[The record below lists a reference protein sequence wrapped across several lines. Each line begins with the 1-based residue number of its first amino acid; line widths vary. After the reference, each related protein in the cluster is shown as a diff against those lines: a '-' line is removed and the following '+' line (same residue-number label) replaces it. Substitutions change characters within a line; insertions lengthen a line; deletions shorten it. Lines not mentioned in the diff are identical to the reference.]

1 MTSRHFYEFGPFRL
15 DAEKHRLMR
24 NGEPVPLSPKSA
36 EALIVLIQ
44 NAGKLLERET
54 LIQAVW
60 ADAFVEDANLTVAIS
75 HLRKALSQN
84 GERVEYIE
92 TIPRVGY
99 RFLGDVREV
108 HEEPRPLLIEKHTLS
123 RTIIEEEEVADD
135 EVLPVSLVTAQRQLG
150 TGTSRSWRRM
160 AVPVVG
166 VLAVTTAIGIYLLL
180 RKTNQPVSPRAINS
194 LAVLPFHTLGP
205 QAPGEEYLGIGL
217 SDSLITRLSEIRQ
230 LTVRPTSAITR
241 FADHDSDPLAAG
253 RQLGVQAVLDGRIT
267 RDQDRVRVSVQLLRV
282 SDGQPMWTQMF
293 DGEFTNLFTVEDEIS
308 QHVSQ
313 ALIDQLSGEERAQI
327 KKRGTDNAEAFR
339 AFLRGRYAL
348 NKRSFDEIKNA
359 INYFKQAIDLDP
371 AYASAYA
378 GLADCYLL
386 LGDYS
391 WAPATESFP
400 LARAAAQKALEIDDG
415 IAEAHTT
422 LGHVEF
428 DFTHDWGS
436 AEREYRRGLEIKP
449 NYATGHHWYALFLSA
464 MGRTAEAQREI
475 RRAEELDPLSLIIQA
490 NVGMVDYFA
499 RQYDQAIEIQR
510 KTVAADPNFVQGRR
524 KLAFTLEAKG
534 LDTEAVNEWLEV
546 ERQTGTDQQTLA
558 ELKEACA
565 KLGVRGY
572 WEKAIEI
579 DSGNPDNAF
588 RAASLSSYYA
598 RLGQKDQAFY
608 WLNQAVE
615 QRAPWLVYAKVS
627 PVYDNLRGDQRFKG
641 ILDRL
646 GLGG

>member
-1 MTSRHFYEFGPFRL
+1 VTSRHFYEFGSFRL

-24 NGEPVPLSPKSA
+24 NGEPVTLSPKSV
-36 EALIVLIQ
+36 EALLVLVQ

-54 LIQAVW
+54 LMQAVW
-60 ADAFVEDANLTVAIS
+60 AGTFVEDANLTVAIS

-84 GERVEYIE
+84 GDSVEYIE
-92 TIPRVGY
+92 TIPRIGY
-99 RFLGDVREV
+99 RFLADVREV
-108 HEEPRPLLIEKHTLS
+108 FEEQRPLVIEKHTLS
-123 RTIIEEEEVADD
+123 RTIIEEEDVADD
-135 EVLPVSLVTAQRQLG
+135 AVLPASLVTTQPHLKAG
-150 TGTSRSWRRM
+150 SKWRSRRM
-160 AVPVVG
+160 TIVAAGVV
-166 VLAVTTAIGIYLLL
+166 LLAAAVTIYLLL
-180 RKTNQPVSPRAINS
+180 RKTNQPVSPRSINS
-194 LAVLPFHTLGP
+194 LAVLPFHSLGP
-205 QAPGEEYLGIGL
+205 EVAGEEYLGVGL
-217 SDSLITRLSEIRQ
+217 SDSLITRLSQIRQ

-241 FADHDSDPLAAG
+241 YADHNSDPLTAG

-267 RDQDRVRVSVQLLRV
+267 RDHDRIRVSVELLRV

-293 DGEFTNLFTVEDEIS
+293 DGEFTNLFSVEDEIS

-313 ALIDQLSGEERAQI
+313 ELIDQLSGEERAQI
-327 KKRGTDNAEAFR
+327 KRRGTDNPDAFH

-348 NKRSFDEIKNA
+348 NKRSFDEIQNA
-359 INYFKQAIDLDP
+359 VKYFKQAIDLDP

-391 WAPATESFP
+391 WAPATDAFP

-428 DFTHDWGS
+428 DFTHDWAS
-436 AEREYRRGLEIKP
+436 AEREYRRGLELKP
-449 NYATGHHWYALFLSA
+449 NYATGHHWYALFLA
-464 MGRTAEAQREI
+464 ALGRTEEAQREI

-510 KTVAADPNFVQGRR
+510 KAVAADPNFVQGRR
-524 KLAFTLEAKG
+524 KLAFSLEAKG
-534 LDTEAVNEWLEV
+534 LDSEAVNEWLEV
-546 ERQTGTDQQTLA
+546 ERQLGADQQMLA
-558 ELKEACA
+558 DYKKACA
-565 KLGVRGY
+565 DLGIRGY
-572 WEKAIEI
+572 WQKAIEV
-579 DSGNPDNAF
+579 DSRNPDNAF

-598 RLGQKDQAFY
+598 RLGQKDLAFY

-627 PVYDNLRGDQRFKG
+627 PVYDNLRGDPRFKE
-641 ILDRL
+641 ILDRI